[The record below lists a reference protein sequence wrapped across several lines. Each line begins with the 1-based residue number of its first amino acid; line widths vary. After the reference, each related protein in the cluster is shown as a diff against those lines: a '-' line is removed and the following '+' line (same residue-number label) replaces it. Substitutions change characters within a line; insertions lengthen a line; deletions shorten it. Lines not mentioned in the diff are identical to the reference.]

1 MIERLGNVLYWTAT
15 AAAIFWIGMSTYAE
29 ATSDYPFEWG
39 TWASVGLGF
48 GGLVWLAGRAIRYVL
63 AAK

>member
-1 MIERLGNVLYWTAT
+1 MCGHTEKGPKDMIERLGCIGPQP

-39 TWASVGLGF
+39 TWAGIGVGLG
-48 GGLVWLAGRAIRYVL
+48 GLI
-63 AAK
+63 